1 MYGTVK
7 QTSTWV
13 WGASGKHP
21 VVKDYIRIG
30 QDTPFMDAL
39 SRRIEEGYP
48 NVAGGTHMRSWR
60 FFARGIKP
68 QELSCGLVRDSRD
81 GAGRPFP
88 LLIMGSG
95 VLEKWER
102 CWEYLPYSLSDLW
115 ERMEYISAKRIFDLS
130 ELKGDIMRLPAPP
143 LPEWE
148 KVVDESGPRP
158 IPEQQDGMLAIPLS
172 AAGDYR
178 EEIVHLLRRVGERQH
193 AVPDAVFMG
202 GTLSSSFL
210 VTFFRSLGAQ
220 DFVRLWS
227 IDEKGEL

>member
-1 MYGTVK
+1 
-7 QTSTWV
+7 
-13 WGASGKHP
+13 
-21 VVKDYIRIG
+21 
-30 QDTPFMDAL
+30 MDAL
-39 SRRIEEGYP
+39 SRRIEEWYP
-48 NVAGGTHMRSWR
+48 NVAGGTNMRSWR

-102 CWEYLPYSLSDLW
+102 CWEYLPHALSDLW

-143 LPEWE
+143 RPGR
-148 KVVDESGPRP
+148 KKPFDESGPSSM
-158 IPEQQDGMLAIPLS
+158 PEQQDGMLAIPLQ
-172 AAGDYR
+172 AAGDYSD
-178 EEIVHLLRRVGERQH
+178 EIVRLLVRINETQH

-202 GTLSSSFL
+202 GTLSRSFL
-210 VTFFRSLGAQ
+210 VAFFRSLGAQ
-220 DFVRLWS
+220 DFVRLWR
-227 IDEKGEL
+227 IDENGEL

>member
-1 MYGTVK
+1 MPVPVK
-7 QTSTWV
+7 RVLPWT

-39 SRRIEEGYP
+39 SHRIEEGYP
-48 NVAGGTHMRSWR
+48 KVAGGTHMRSWR

-102 CWEYLPYSLSDLW
+102 CWEYLPHALSDLW

-130 ELKGDIMRLPAPP
+130 ELKGDIMRLPTPT
-143 LPEWE
+143 LPERK
-148 KVVDESGPRP
+148 KVVDESGPSP
-158 IPEQQDGMLAIPLS
+158 IPEQQDGMLAIPLC
-172 AAGDYR
+172 AAGDYSD
-178 EEIVHLLRRVGERQH
+178 EIVRLLRRIGERQH

-202 GTLSSSFL
+202 GTLSRSFL
-210 VTFFRSLGAQ
+210 VAFFRSLGAQ
-220 DFVRLWS
+220 DFVRLWR
-227 IDEKGEL
+227 IDENGEL